1 MKRNYLLAA
10 LCLLW
15 TINAHALIVSVDG
28 QGEIGEEG
36 MEITI
41 NDAEEDPMTGKNL
54 MELEGDL
61 LCSGPLTVT
70 ISRSAAG
77 IEDEFC
83 CARECTAGNGETS
96 ETLHFTPGGMA
107 TWFIHYTPAPNSH
120 ETVTYTFTEGAQSL
134 TLTVHYNYD
143 AEGIEDVRSQKSE
156 VRKVLREGIVY
167 IEYENNIY
175 HL

>member
-54 MELEGDL
+54 MELEGNL

-83 CARECTAGNGETS
+83 CGTNCTAGNGEATDITLWAGFVGIAQAP
-96 ETLHFTPGGMA
+96 ETFALRPEIG
-107 TWFIHYTPAPNSH
+107 WFITRDTN
-120 ETVTYTFTEGAQSL
+120 E
-134 TLTVHYNYD
+134 
-143 AEGIEDVRSQKSE
+143 
-156 VRKVLREGIVY
+156 
-167 IEYENNIY
+167 
-175 HL
+175 